1 MQGSVIQVM
10 NVDRE
15 RRRVQLTVKKSLL
28 RSTHP
33 KLLRY
38 GTHRR
43 VRYYLLTLA
52 ADAQQPATC
61 ALNNDLV

>member
-43 VRYYLLTLA
+43 VRYDLLTLA